1 MCEVIINFI
10 SQSFYLLNCTIQA
23 KCNVTQATW
32 AETSRHKL
40 KAVRAT
46 QQVQGQHRNS
56 GTPYLKLKKE
66 KKDWGC
72 RSVVEHLPSVCWAL
86 PELNLGNPHPIL
98 KRRRDIKR
106 NAAPQPQPQRSVGHY
121 HNHYHAKSNFQKKG
135 QKEEDQW
142 VKRST
147 PDLTSIPGT
156 HTVEG
161 VGRSQVVLWLPWHFP
176 THACMHTHS
185 NLRVPKEEEGTE
197 RISEELR
204 LYASQ
209 IYEIQLSTLPRDYQ
223 TPSWKEQHVGNQRAN
238 MSTQMTMKSLPGEW
252 STLRNMQTQG
262 CSHAAG
268 WTQTAKR
275 GNTNGSHFKTKY
287 LLWNYL
293 LLGPWV
299 KQIN

>member
-1 MCEVIINFI
+1 MRNQASKRRARKKRI
-10 SQSFYLLNCTIQA
+10 SGWRGLHQTWHQSQEP
-23 KCNVTQATW
+23 TQWKEWDA
-32 AETSRHKL
+32 HKL
-40 KAVRAT
+40 SSDFH
-46 QQVQGQHRNS
+46 GIS
-56 GTPYLKLKKE
+56 
-66 KKDWGC
+66 
-72 RSVVEHLPSVCWAL
+72 
-86 PELNLGNPHPIL
+86 PHA
-98 KRRRDIKR
+98 R
-106 NAAPQPQPQRSVGHY
+106 
-121 HNHYHAKSNFQKKG
+121 
-135 QKEEDQW
+135 
-142 VKRST
+142 
-147 PDLTSIPGT
+147 
-156 HTVEG
+156 
-161 VGRSQVVLWLPWHFP
+161 
-176 THACMHTHS
+176 MHTHS

-223 TPSWKEQHVGNQRAN
+223 TPSWKEQHVGTQRAN

-252 STLRNMQTQG
+252 SKLCNMQTQG

-275 GNTNGSHFKTKY
+275 GNTNGAHFKTKY